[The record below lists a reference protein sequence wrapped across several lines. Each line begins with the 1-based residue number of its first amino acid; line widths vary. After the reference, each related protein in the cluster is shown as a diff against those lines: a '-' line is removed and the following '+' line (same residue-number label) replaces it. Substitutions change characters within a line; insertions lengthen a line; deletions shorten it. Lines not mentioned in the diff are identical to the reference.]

1 VNGPGTAINGDRH
14 RDAVTIPLEKKLPR
28 VFRRIEIHRFESP
41 WRDEEL
47 RREAADRQ
55 GRWEVAMAEARRR

>member
-1 VNGPGTAINGDRH
+1 
-14 RDAVTIPLEKKLPR
+14 
-28 VFRRIEIHRFESP
+28 VFRRVEIHRFESR